1 MVTHANLL
9 MKTAAIRDTP
19 APDPSG
25 ILAVEH
31 FVGRDS
37 LPYLVYAHGFGQ
49 TRMAW
54 SRTARQL
61 AKLGFSGTSFDARGH
76 GESRWNAPDNE
87 YQIDQFVD
95 DLTHLAQQHNAPPV
109 LIGASMGGLLGMY
122 AQGHRDPPPFSALVL
137 VDITPRWE
145 AVGVSRILEFMT
157 AFPQGFDTLE
167 HAAQAIA
174 AYLPH
179 RQQRKSP
186 AELKKLLVLRADGRW
201 HWHWDP
207 RLIDAI
213 GRRGEEHQHLLLEA
227 AQKIDV
233 PTLLISGG
241 RSELVKDAHVDEF
254 LTLVPHAQHVR
265 LKDATHMV
273 VGDDNDAFTRTI
285 SDFMVTLPS
294 GSAPSTGDLS

>member
-1 MVTHANLL
+1 MHAPHAT
-9 MKTAAIRDTP
+9 KTKAVSDMP
-19 APDPSG
+19 APDRLGP
-25 ILAVEH
+25 LALEH

-37 LPYLVYAHGFGQ
+37 LPSLVYAHGFGQ
-49 TRMAW
+49 TRLAW
-54 SRTARQL
+54 SRAARQL
-61 AKLGFSGTSFDARGH
+61 AKQGFSGTSFDARGH
-76 GESRWNAPDNE
+76 GESHWNAPDDD

-95 DLTHLAQQHNAPPV
+95 DLTNLAEQRNLPPV

-145 AVGVSRILEFMT
+145 AVGVSRILGFMT

-167 HAAQAIA
+167 HAAHAIA

-207 RLIDAI
+207 RLIDSI

-227 AQKIDV
+227 AQRIDV

-254 LTLVPHAQHVR
+254 LSLVPHAQHVR
-265 LKDATHMV
+265 LEDATHMV

-285 SDFMVTLPS
+285 SDFMVTLPV
-294 GSAPSTGDLS
+294 GSTPTTGDLS